1 MVMRKA
7 AMMLGFLRGVAAGT
21 LIAFY
26 GVEGAE
32 KSSDQKTRAA
42 SAQPIDSALPV
53 PVKAVVKRTVP
64 IFLDYVGTT
73 EAIRTVTLQ
82 AKVTGY
88 LARQAVPDG
97 VDVKEGDL
105 LYVLDQRDYQA
116 ALDQSKAQAV
126 RDSAA
131 LDYARARQGRNAVL
145 NKQGWVSKDSF
156 DQITS
161 SMDQA
166 DAAVAVD
173 RALVQTAELNLGYTE
188 IHAPFDGRLGR
199 SQVHEGA
206 LVTVAGASFN
216 TLVQLDPIYATF
228 NPTETDLERISQ
240 AAATGVVDAEIVLS
254 GDAQPHL
261 RGKLSFLDNS
271 VDRTTGTI
279 TARVTVDNR
288 RRTVLPGQYV
298 RVRLHVSEL
307 TDALLVP
314 QAAVGSSQ
322 IGKFVYVVGPDNRVD
337 QRYVSLGPTDGD
349 LVVVTKGVNE
359 GDRVI
364 VGNLQRV
371 GPGTLVQADPD
382 KQQGPS

>member
-1 MVMRKA
+1 MRKVPMTIGLLAGA
-7 AMMLGFLRGVAAGT
+7 AAAT
-21 LIAFY
+21 LIALY
-26 GVEGAE
+26 SVEGVGKPSDE
-32 KSSDQKTRAA
+32 KTQAA
-42 SAQPIDSALPV
+42 GARPENALSV
-53 PVKAVVKRTVP
+53 PVRAVVKKTVP

-97 VDVKEGDL
+97 ADVKQGDL

-116 ALDQSKAQAV
+116 ALDQNKAQAA

-131 LDYARARQGRNAVL
+131 LDYARASQGRNAVL
-145 NKQGWVSKDSF
+145 NKQGWVSHDAYDLS
-156 DQITS
+156 TS
-161 SMDQA
+161 SMHQA
-166 DAAVAVD
+166 EAAVAVD
-173 RALVQTAELNLGYTE
+173 GALVQTAELNLGYTE
-188 IHAPFDGRLGR
+188 IRAPFDGRLGR

-206 LVTVAGASFN
+206 LITVAGTSFN

-228 NPTETDLERISQ
+228 NPTETDLERISK
-240 AAATGVVDAEIVLS
+240 AVAGVVDGEILLN
-254 GDAQPHL
+254 GDARQRL

-279 TARVTVDNR
+279 TARIVVDNPA
-288 RRTVLPGQYV
+288 RTVLPGQYV
-298 RVRLHVSEL
+298 RVRLHVGD
-307 TDALLVP
+307 TDDALLVP

-322 IGKFVYVVGPDNRVD
+322 IGKFVYVIGPDNKAE

-359 GDRVI
+359 GDQII
-364 VGNLQRV
+364 VGNLQKL
-371 GPGTLVQADPD
+371 GPGTLVQANPAG
-382 KQQGPS
+382 QQGPS